1 MEIPFHI
8 NVPIKMLIERID
20 EVIENRINPEVY
32 VDAQSLKEISPESVE
47 ITAEK
52 LKKAGIKT
60 TLHAPYMDLNP
71 GARDEDVRKITVDRI
86 LSSIKLTL
94 PFEPIMIVCHPGY
107 FDYNYSFNYSVW
119 AEKAYRSFSE
129 IGEECSKNGLKIAIE
144 NVFERN
150 PDNLCFLL
158 SRLPSEQ
165 FGFCFDPG
173 HANLFT
179 EVEMKVWL
187 EALGERLF
195 EMHIH
200 DNRGKYD
207 EHLPVGDGN
216 IRYEEIFRITMG
228 KKFIFTLEPHK
239 IEDLK
244 RSISNFLKMVK

>member
-20 EVIENRINPEVY
+20 DVIERRINPEIY
-32 VDAQSLKEISPESVE
+32 VDARSLKKISPESID

-52 LKKAGIKT
+52 LRKAGIRT
-60 TLHAPYMDLNP
+60 TLHAPYMDLNL
-71 GARDEDVRKITVDRI
+71 GARDEDVRRI
-86 LSSIKLTL
+86 SVEKVLSSIKLVL
-94 PFEPIMIVCHPGY
+94 PFKPLMIVCHPGY

-119 AEKAYRSFSE
+119 AEMAYRSFNE
-129 IGEECSKNGLKIAIE
+129 IGEECSKNGLKVAIE

-150 PDNLCFLL
+150 PDNLRFLL
-158 SRLPSEQ
+158 SKLPSEL

-187 EALGERLF
+187 ESLGERLF

-200 DNRGKYD
+200 DNKGKYD
-207 EHLPVGDGN
+207 DHLPPGDGN
-216 IRYEEIFRITMG
+216 IQYEEIFNMVRD
-228 KKFIFTLEPHK
+228 KKLIFTLEPHRV
-239 IEDLK
+239 EDLE